1 MKGHIR
7 KRTRINAKGKET
19 ATWYVV
25 FDAGRDENGKRKQR
39 WIGGFG
45 TRKEAEAACTKT
57 INEINR
63 GSYVTPTKTTLIEWL
78 CDEWLPMMKS
88 QVKTSTWHSYKR
100 NIELHVVPRIGD
112 RVLKDVSAQILNK
125 LYNDLLTDGKKN
137 ADGGLSPKTVR
148 YIHTT
153 LHKALGDAVD
163 ADILGVNPATKA
175 KPPKPRAT
183 ATDKLQFWRVDELAA
198 FLRHVEGTRL
208 EALWYLLAMT
218 GMRRGE
224 ALGLR
229 WSDIDFDAMRL
240 SVRNT
245 FTSVEYTIV
254 ASTPKTHR
262 ARVID
267 LDERTIAKLR
277 AHHER
282 QLSEKA
288 EWKNDYVNN
297 DLAFPRENGTPS
309 HPDGITQRFENEV
322 KRAGLRRIR
331 LHDLRHT
338 HATIALGAGIPVK
351 VISERLGHETPAFT
365 LKQYAHVIP
374 GMQAE
379 AAAQIASLV
388 FRRHDE

>member
-7 KRTRINAKGKET
+7 KRTRTNAKGKET

-25 FDAGRDENGKRKQR
+25 FDAGRDETGKRKQK

-45 TRKEAEAACTKT
+45 TRKEAEAVCTKT
-57 INEINR
+57 VNEINR
-63 GSYVTPTKTTLIEWL
+63 GSWVTPTKTTLKEWL
-78 CDEWLPMMKS
+78 CEEWLPMMKS
-88 QVKTSTWHSYKR
+88 QVKTSTWHSYQR
-100 NIELHVVPRIGD
+100 NIELHVLPRIGD
-112 RVLKDVSAQILNK
+112 RVLKDVTAPVLNK
-125 LYNDLLTDGKKN
+125 LYEGLLLDGKKN
-137 ADGGLSPKTVR
+137 APGGLSAKTVR

-163 ADILGVNPATKA
+163 ADILGINPATKA

-183 ATDKLQFWRVDELAA
+183 ATDKLNFWRVEELAA

-208 EALWYLLAMT
+208 EALWHILAMT

-229 WSDIDFDAMRL
+229 WSDIDFQSMRL
-240 SVRNT
+240 SVRNA
-245 FTSVEYTIV
+245 FTSVGYEIV

-267 LDERTIAKLR
+267 LDECTISKLI
-277 AHHER
+277 AHRER
-282 QLSEKA
+282 QQPEKA
-288 EWKNDYVNN
+288 EWGADYIDT
-297 DLAFPRENGTPS
+297 DLVFPRENGTPS
-309 HPDGITQRFENEV
+309 HPDGISQRFELEV

-379 AAAQIASLV
+379 AANKIAKLI
-388 FRRHDE
+388 FDA